1 MSILR
6 RIIDW
11 LPRDMSLP
19 DDEFRS
25 RHRALTGMLL
35 LHVPVLFAFGYF
47 GPGFD
52 VVPLSV
58 ELIFPLVTA
67 VLGALPMIRR
77 RLRTFAVTTGLIYSS
92 VVLLHMSGGAA
103 ESALH
108 FLIVLAFVFLYR
120 DWFLFAWAIVL
131 MGFSYKLLELTQG
144 ALGDLV
150 PATGSPEMALWALM
164 TAASI
169 ASIGLILAWKS
180 AADSQAATIA
190 ALETARERDEAAAR
204 RDAYGKMY
212 VNLARRS
219 QSLVD
224 RQLTVIDHLEQQVDD
239 PDILAGVFELDH
251 LTTRIRRH
259 GESLLVVADVNLTN
273 RSTEPVQLS
282 DIVRGAQSEIEQYRR
297 VDARIDPS
305 IVVQPAVTRDLVHL
319 LAELLDNATTYSPPS
334 TTVKVHARAGDSG
347 SVVVTVEDHGLG
359 LTPDRLAQSNID
371 VQDTNALDENSVRH
385 LGFRVI
391 ARLAEKHGITVRL
404 TSTNGGGVTA
414 WIDVPAP
421 AIASADTSN
430 LNPARLPQL
439 QDEPTAASAPS
450 PTQAPA
456 TPEPAAPAPVAPTP
470 QPAAPQPAAVPTAQA
485 DPAPSAEEPDD
496 AGDLPRRTA
505 SPAPMSAGFSASGVR
520 RRGRRARTPVA
531 KPHDRQ
537 PAAPGSA
544 TSDQQAREQRSSD
557 DETAPPVRPPTVDRP
572 LPTGAVRMPKPP
584 SAPLSATQPD
594 ASQPNAPHSGARQP
608 GGGQAGAQAAPA
620 ARAAE
625 ADERARQ
632 PQAGGQ
638 DRSAPIQ
645 ASTNGMPPLPR
656 RERGATDETPAK
668 DEALD
673 LFSDLVG
680 EDTGARSSLGDFQRG
695 QESARKEARE

>member
-1 MSILR
+1 MSTLR

-52 VVPLSV
+52 IVPLSA
-58 ELIFPLVTA
+58 ELVFPMVAA

-92 VVLLHMSGGAA
+92 VVLLHMAGGAA

-108 FLIVLAFVFLYR
+108 FLIVLSFVFLYR

-144 ALGDLV
+144 ALGDMV

-224 RQLTVIDHLEQQVDD
+224 RQLGVIDQLEQQVDD

-273 RSTEPVQLS
+273 RSTEPVQLA

-305 IVVQPAVTRDLVHL
+305 IVVQPVVTRDLVHL
-319 LAELLDNATTYSPPS
+319 LAELLDNATTYSPPN

-347 SVVVTVEDHGLG
+347 SVVITIEDRGLG
-359 LTPDRLAQSNID
+359 LMPDRLAQANLD
-371 VQDTNALDENSVRH
+371 LRDTNALDENSIRH

-414 WIDVPAP
+414 WIDLPAP

-430 LNPARLPQL
+430 LAPARLPQS
-439 QDEPTAASAPS
+439 QDEPDAASF
-450 PTQAPA
+450 QAPPA
-456 TPEPAAPAPVAPTP
+456 AQVPPSAPAAPASQPTAVP
-470 QPAAPQPAAVPTAQA
+470 PAAVPAAHA
-485 DPAPSAEEPDD
+485 DPAAPAEDVDPDAATDD
-496 AGDLPRRTA
+496 AATDDAVTEDAEDLPTRA
-505 SPAPMSAGFSASGVR
+505 PAVPAPMSAGFSASGVR

-531 KPHDRQ
+531 TPHDRQ
-537 PAAPGSA
+537 PTAPGSA
-544 TSDQQAREQRSSD
+544 TSAPQGREQRSAE

-572 LPTGAVRMPKPP
+572 LPTGAVRLPEPTP
-584 SAPLSATQPD
+584 TQSAPPQSTP
-594 ASQPNAPHSGARQP
+594 S
-608 GGGQAGAQAAPA
+608 PA
-620 ARAAE
+620 ARAPE
-625 ADERARQ
+625 TDPRPQQ
-632 PQAGGQ
+632 PQAGGRS
-638 DRSAPIQ
+638 RSAPIQ
-645 ASTNGMPPLPR
+645 ASPNGMPPLPR
-656 RERGATDETPAK
+656 REKGASAEARAK

-673 LFSDLVG
+673 LFSDLVEG
-680 EDTGARSSLGDFQRG
+680 DTGARSSLGDFQRG